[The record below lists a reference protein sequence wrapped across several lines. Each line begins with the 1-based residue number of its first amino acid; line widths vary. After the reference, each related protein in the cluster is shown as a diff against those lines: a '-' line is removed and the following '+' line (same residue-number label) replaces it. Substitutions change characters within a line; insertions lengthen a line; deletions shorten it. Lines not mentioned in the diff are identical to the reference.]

1 MEEKKI
7 DLSSRLYT
15 VFIEELKN
23 EIIFVPVIR
32 LFFTMVDLLKIF
44 NLSVLALKF
53 ITLFFIGSFWFLKL
67 NVKGIA

>member
-1 MEEKKI
+1 LEEKKI

-53 ITLFFIGSFWFLKL
+53 ITLFFIGSF
-67 NVKGIA
+67 